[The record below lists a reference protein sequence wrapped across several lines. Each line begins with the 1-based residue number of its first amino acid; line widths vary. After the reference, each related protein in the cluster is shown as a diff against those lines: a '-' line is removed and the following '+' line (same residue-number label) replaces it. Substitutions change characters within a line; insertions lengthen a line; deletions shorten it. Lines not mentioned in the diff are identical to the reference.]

1 MALFRPAR
9 CVKFTDAAVRPCLCA
24 MQQHGKQLWPTNS
37 WRELLLCSLLQAP
50 RLSTGLPASAP
61 PNRTRSSSM
70 AKQAG
75 RLWQDVLD
83 HLAGMAAG
91 DKSRSMES
99 VTELL
104 RKIESSPQQPKA
116 AWKRLV
122 QEMQVRGPAGSH
134 ASQSM

>member
-1 MALFRPAR
+1 
-9 CVKFTDAAVRPCLCA
+9 
-24 MQQHGKQLWPTNS
+24 
-37 WRELLLCSLLQAP
+37 
-50 RLSTGLPASAP
+50 
-61 PNRTRSSSM
+61 M